1 MKGFIFSLLL
11 FSVYHLQS
19 QDTLSLPLLGRNVTV
34 YFSGA
39 PQSPVLLYN
48 MHDNENTSATA
59 GRIVSKKY
67 GGEYF
72 ELLHD
77 GKRLISFA
85 YGGDSVRI
93 DDSMHVDRLLHP
105 GDSIFVD
112 DSVHIDPNRIYTDA
126 GIWAQLKKNNITDT
140 TLFRKIQSWRNSLL
154 SILDVKNREL
164 VIALHNNTNKN
175 YGYKSYMPGEELE
188 KEAAALHQG
197 TRGDK
202 DDFYFVTDPNILSQ
216 LESGRYNIVLQAN
229 NTMTDDGS
237 LSVYCAQLGI
247 PYVNVETQHNRLL
260 RQMKMLIFVFQRLM
274 SKE

>member
-1 MKGFIFSLLL
+1 MKGFIFSLLSL
-11 FSVYHLQS
+11 ILYPLQS
-19 QDTLSLPLLGRNVTV
+19 QDTLSLPLLGRQVTV

-72 ELLHD
+72 ELMHD

-85 YGGDSVRI
+85 FGGDSVLI
-93 DDSMHVDRLLHP
+93 DDSMHIDRLVHT

-126 GIWAQLKKNNITDT
+126 GIWAQMKKNNVSDT
-140 TLFRKIQSWRNSLL
+140 ALFLSIQSWRNSLL
-154 SILDVKNREL
+154 SILDLQHREL

-175 YGYKSYMPGEELE
+175 YGYRSYMPGEEFE
-188 KEAAALHQG
+188 KEAAELHPG
-197 TRGDK
+197 CKGDK
-202 DDFYFVTDPNILSQ
+202 DDFYFVTDPNILSN
-216 LESGRYNIVLQAN
+216 LESGCYNIVLQAN
-229 NTMTDDGS
+229 DTMTDDGS

-247 PYVNVETQHNRLL
+247 PYVNVETQHKRLI
-260 RQMKMLIFVFQRLM
+260 RQMKMLIFAFQKLAT
-274 SKE
+274 KE